1 MLYTMMME
9 TIFYIVIAN
18 IGISLLSLVG
28 IFTITFKSLK
38 KKSTSVMMVS
48 FAAGALLAAAFLNI
62 LPEALEG
69 LPIFTGMT
77 WAMVGVVGAFLME
90 RSLLWY
96 HHHHDETHNI
106 NPTSLLVIFGDGIH
120 NFIDGL
126 AIAAAFLVHPFLGLT
141 TTLAVAAHEIPQEI
155 ADYTIL
161 RHCGMTRKKAL
172 LWNFGSGLSSV
183 VGGLIGFYFFRES
196 SIMIHYALA
205 LAGGIFIYVSAA
217 DLIPELHHAQ
227 TKEQG
232 WILQTVMFLVGI
244 LLIMIITVNTP
255 HGHEGEAEHLE
266 DSHIEEQII
275 MKKDEYDEG
284 SLTPEKMEIP
294 AYLNQ

>member
-1 MLYTMMME
+1 
-9 TIFYIVIAN
+9 
-18 IGISLLSLVG
+18 
-28 IFTITFKSLK
+28 
-38 KKSTSVMMVS
+38 MMVS

-69 LPIFTGMT
+69 LETFTAMT

-106 NPTSLLVIFGDGIH
+106 NPTSLLVVFGDGIH

-126 AIAAAFLVHPFLGLT
+126 AIAAAFLVHPVLGMT

-155 ADYTIL
+155 ADYSIL

-172 LWNFGSGLSSV
+172 LMNFGSGLASV
-183 VGGLIGFYFFRES
+183 VGGLVGFYFLQDS
-196 SIMIHYALA
+196 TTMVYYALA

-217 DLIPELHHAQ
+217 DLIPELHHSQ
-227 TKEQG
+227 TREQG
-232 WILQTVMFLVGI
+232 WILQTVMFIVGI
-244 LLIMIITVNTP
+244 VLIMLITVNTP
-255 HGHEGEAEHLE
+255 HSHEHEDEHMDE
-266 DSHIEEQII
+266 DHIELFHE
-275 MKKDEYDEG
+275 DEEHEDEEHDVEIHLDDQG
-284 SLTPEKMEIP
+284 EDILTP
-294 AYLNQ
+294 